1 MLPSTPSFN
10 SPWQLISR
18 QDLVLIL
25 RTALSVGSSR
35 FARHVAYSW
44 LAYFPGDLP
53 VTKLYA
59 QALYQAGQVK
69 HSLNILENIVRVD
82 PEYQEAW
89 KDIIRVLD
97 NATRPPLPSSREAFL
112 LADSQAAIH
121 ALGGSGRVHTPLP
134 TWATSLR
141 QARSAML
148 LGDFHVAENHVHQAL
163 LAEPT
168 PPLAAVVHLQVALR
182 LDLPSPGLY
191 ALTEHY
197 HERFPACQVPTLILA
212 SALIE
217 GGDSEKGVSLLH
229 QTAAQDVTGQVA
241 SRLWTSDH
249 PFRSL
254 WPERLEAPLE
264 LAIPA
269 EIAVALGWNCL
280 PEALVPTETSLKSST
295 ETPTQAN
302 PKKPDPIQSL
312 ADTAPIPVHSETRPT
327 NPILPEVITIGI
339 TANKTVQPEAQPIHS
354 KPVHSPYDI
363 PETLRSVQFEL
374 EKVAL
379 SLKQNQLARAD
390 MRFPVYLLLTTRQGL
405 QNQYGVEGFEA
416 IDKELKRLVN
426 AVSSRRDW
434 SALLI
439 YVDDPDCM
447 TNLSLKSARPDDPW
461 SIKLALVDLDAVL
474 SRQGEMIGAVLIIG
488 GPEIVPFHLL
498 PNPVDDV
505 DIEVPSDSPYATRD
519 ENYFIPEWPVGR
531 LPGGSS
537 NNPWPLLEILK
548 KIVARHQTL
557 ARQEPW
563 YMRFWASLR
572 THLHHLPGHTLHS
585 WGYTA
590 SIWRRA
596 SLSVFRPIGDPHA
609 MFVSPPTQSPQS
621 TNGVKPRSQQFPA
634 ARLGYFNLHGLPDT
648 SEWYGQRDPTDPT
661 GLPDYPVALRPQDVV
676 NGGRA
681 PHVVFSEACYGA
693 NIIHKDIEEALALK
707 FLASGSQAV
716 VGSTCTAYG
725 SITTP
730 LIAGDLL
737 GHAFWKYLREGL
749 AAGEALRR
757 AKIHLA
763 REMHHRQGY
772 LDGEDQ
778 KTLIS
783 FVLYGD
789 PLANFSPQSPRAK
802 AVLRPV
808 IRSANIKTVCDR
820 GSEVHLDGTCVAHS
834 SPNANQISP
843 EAIAKV
849 KSIVAQYLPGMQ
861 DAQWIIG
868 ETHAGCTG
876 EGHTCPSFYFG
887 AKSRPEFSPQRSVVT
902 LSKTVQSQT
911 SPTGPARLHHHFA
924 RLTLD
929 NQGQLVKL
937 SVSR

>member
-1 MLPSTPSFN
+1 LSSFH

-25 RTALSVGSSR
+25 QTALSVGSSR
-35 FARHVAYSW
+35 FASHAAYSW

-53 VTKLYA
+53 VNKLYA

-89 KDIIRVLD
+89 KDITRLLT
-97 NATRPPLPSSREAFL
+97 NATQPPLPSSREAFL

-134 TWATSLR
+134 TWASSLR
-141 QARSAML
+141 QARAAML
-148 LGDFHVAENHVHQAL
+148 LGDFHVAEDHVHKAL

-168 PPLAAVVHLQVALR
+168 PPLAAVIHLQVAQHLN
-182 LDLPSPGLY
+182 LPSPGLY
-191 ALTEHY
+191 ALAEHY
-197 HERFPACQVPTLILA
+197 HERFPACQVPTLIVA
-212 SALIE
+212 NALME
-217 GGDSEKGVSLLH
+217 GGDSEKGVCLLH

-241 SRLWTSDH
+241 SRLWGSDH
-249 PFRSL
+249 RFRDL

-264 LAIPA
+264 LALPA

-280 PEALVPTETSLKSST
+280 PEAVAHIEASFQPLTEV
-295 ETPTQAN
+295 PTQAVSN
-302 PKKPDPIQSL
+302 KPDPHPTL
-312 ADTAPIPVHSETRPT
+312 ADTAPIPVLSETRPAKLT
-327 NPILPEVITIGI
+327 PPEVITMGI
-339 TANKTVQPEAQPIHS
+339 TANKTAQPETHPIHS

-374 EKVAL
+374 ERVAL

-405 QNQYGVEGFEA
+405 QKQYGVKGFEA
-416 IDKELKRLVN
+416 IDKELKRLVS

-439 YVDDPDCM
+439 YVDDPNCM
-447 TNLSLKSARPDDPW
+447 TTLSLKPARPDDPW

-488 GPEIVPFHLL
+488 GPEIVPFHHL

-505 DIEVPSDSPYATRD
+505 DTDVPSDSPYATRD

-537 NNPWPLLEILK
+537 SNPWPLLEILK

-563 YMRFWASLR
+563 YLRFWASLR
-572 THLHHLPGHTLHS
+572 SRLNPHPGHALHS

-596 SLSVFRPIGDPHA
+596 SLSVFRPIGDPHD
-609 MFVSPPTQSPQS
+609 MFISPPVQSNQ
-621 TNGVKPRSQQFPA
+621 TTAGVKPRSQKFPA
-634 ARLGYFNLHGLPDT
+634 ARLGYFNLHGLPDS
-648 SEWYGQRDPTDPT
+648 SEWYGQRDPADPT
-661 GLPDYPVALRPQDVV
+661 GLPDYPVALHPQDVV

-681 PHVVFSEACYGA
+681 PQVIFSEACYGA

-763 REMHHRQGY
+763 REMHRRQGY

-789 PLANFSPQSPRAK
+789 PLANFSPSSPRAK

-808 IRSANIKTVCDR
+808 IRSANIKTVCER
-820 GSEVHLDGTCVAHS
+820 GSEVHVDGTCVAHS

-849 KSIVAQYLPGMQ
+849 KLIVAQYLPGMQ
-861 DAQWIIG
+861 DAQWIYSQA
-868 ETHAGCTG
+868 HAGCTG

-911 SPTGPARLHHHFA
+911 SSAGPARLHHHFA

-929 NQGQLVKL
+929 SQGQLVKL